1 MKRRLLLLLLPALLL
16 AGCNNDE
23 ETAPPDFPEGR
34 SGITFEMGFAGED
47 DLATRAATAPN
58 FKTTWEVG
66 DEIGLFIVR
75 GASGLQ
81 PSGNYADNVKMIR
94 QIDGSWQPQSPIYY
108 PNLTDQ
114 LHFYAYY
121 PYDGTMTNPTNHIF
135 SVKADQSLESDYNKS
150 DLLLAK
156 TENVSKSSNAV
167 QLQFSHALSLVQV
180 EVTREINI
188 SPFTDDLT
196 LTLINAKS
204 DAVLGWGS
212 ALTGIGT
219 STNITMHKVEG
230 LDYTYRALV
239 PAQTLN
245 ADTKVNFMQ
254 TTTGKKINMTYPGI
268 ASSALA
274 AKKVHK
280 HSVSLGYGIDPDHA
294 YAVGDV
300 YPHIGPAVGIVY
312 WLDPASGGKHGKVM
326 SLKHTMLF
334 MWADINNLTFETGAT
349 DATNGFNNMKTIAS
363 LVNNGTKVWS
373 NFPPFAEIHKRNN
386 LAETYS
392 ESFAARVWYLP
403 AIDEWIEFY
412 NIFLAY
418 GQSSFNT
425 LLTSAGGNLIEQ
437 FYWSSTEKS
446 ANQAYLFDQ
455 NLTTKEV
462 LLYKN
467 GGTFYVRSIA
477 KF

>member
-34 SGITFEMGFAGED
+34 SGITFKMGFAGED

-81 PSGNYADNVKMIR
+81 PSGNYADNMKLIR

-121 PYDGTMTNPTNHIF
+121 PYDGTMTNPTNHTY

-219 STNITMHKVEG
+219 STNITMHKVES

-245 ADTKVNFMQ
+245 ADTKVSFMQ
-254 TTTGKKINMTYPGI
+254 TTTGKKINMTYLGI

-280 HSVSLGYGIDPDHA
+280 HSVTLGYGINPDHA

-312 WLDPASGGKHGKVM
+312 TISDGGKHGKV
-326 SLKHTMLF
+326 LGLDEGTGLNWND
-334 MWADINNLTFETGAT
+334 WAGNNGASNM
-349 DATNGFNNMKTIAS
+349 TNGIPNMKAMYDITSGGGWRPFQAYEW
-363 LVNNGTKVWS
+363 VHNHNNS
-373 NFPPFAEIHKRNN
+373 
-386 LAETYS
+386 AETYS
-392 ESFAARVWYLP
+392 DSYAKGVWYLP
-403 AIDEWIEFY
+403 AKDELSALY
-412 NIFLAY
+412 LAY
-418 GQSSFNT
+418 DTFGKTAFNNR
-425 LLTSAGGNLIEQ
+425 LTTARGTELGNNW
-437 FYWSSTEKS
+437 YWSSSEYDDNS
-446 ANQAYLFDQ
+446 AWLVMLGSGNTSYV
-455 NLTTKEV
+455 NKTNTTYITRFF
-462 LLYKN
+462 LA
-467 GGTFYVRSIA
+467 F
-477 KF
+477 